1 MRLRWCDR
9 ARGFRLVAVLGVVAL
24 LAVACN
30 GDDDDG
36 GGDGADGGEEQPEE
50 IDFTAGL
57 TGEPV
62 KVGTIYEGS
71 NTVLANPEIPDG
83 AMAGALFVNENGGID
98 GRPVEIV
105 ACDTGDDPNAAAE
118 CGRQMVEEGVVALT
132 GVLSVHASEF
142 MPLMEAEQIPSMAH
156 VPAGVPGFTSPA
168 AFPFSGGIVSSAPII
183 AQGLVEQG
191 ATSIGLARPDLA
203 AGAAVAGLIEPGLE
217 NEGVPIANDVAVP
230 EASADMAP
238 FVEATLENDADAIEV
253 LLSGVDATNFIIAA
267 RQADPEV
274 RLGTLSTDIQGLRD
288 ALGSDLEGI
297 VTTSSTTCEFD
308 TPACEQAD
316 EAIEAAGFDPEE
328 AALNRLTAYTGVVAL
343 AEIAGDL
350 PELTA
355 PALFAAL
362 NELDGLD
369 IGIYPPLQFIEPA
382 GALPRIFNL
391 CGVPLEY
398 DDEANT
404 TPMFD
409 SLYNPVDD
417 VDCEWTGDAVE
428 LGDGSEPAEE

>member
-1 MRLRWCDR
+1 MGRWTWVRL
-9 ARGFRLVAVLGVVAL
+9 AAL
-24 LAVACN
+24 LAALMLVSVACGN
-30 GDDDDG
+30 DDDAGGGDDG
-36 GGDGADGGEEQPEE
+36 GNGDGEEQPEE

-71 NTVLANPEIPDG
+71 NTVLANVEIPDG
-83 AMAGALFVNENGGID
+83 AMAGALFVNQNGGID

-118 CGRQMVEEGVVALT
+118 CGRQMVDEGVVALT
-132 GVLSVHASEF
+132 GVLSVHATEF
-142 MPLMEAEQIPSMAH
+142 MPLMEEEQIPSIAH
-156 VPAGVPGFTSPA
+156 VPAGVPGFTNPA
-168 AFPFSGGIVSSAPII
+168 AFPLSGGIVSSAPNI

-203 AGAAVAGLIEPGLE
+203 AGGIIQGLIEPGLA
-217 NEGVPIANDVAVP
+217 NEDVPIANDVAVP
-230 EASADMAP
+230 ESSADMAP
-238 FVEATLENDADAIEV
+238 FVEATLAGDADAIEV
-253 LLSGVDATNFIIAA
+253 LLSGLDATNFIIAA

-274 RLGTLSTDIQGLRD
+274 LLGTLSTDIQGLID

-297 VTTSSTTCEFD
+297 VTSSSTTCSFD

-328 AALNRLTAYTGVVAL
+328 AALNRITAYAGVVVVAKVAEDL
-343 AEIAGDL
+343 AD
-350 PELTA
+350 LTA
-355 PALFAAL
+355 PAVFAAL

-369 IGIYPPLQFIEPA
+369 IGIYPPIQFLEPP
-382 GALPRIFNL
+382 GDLPRIFNL
-391 CGVPLEY
+391 CSVPLEY
-398 DDEANT
+398 DDQGET

-409 SLYNPVDD
+409 SLYDSVDD

-428 LGDGSEPAEE
+428 LGSDSAPAPEE